1 MADIA
6 GVPVPGQVVFGEMYA
21 AHSYALPPLPY
32 AYDALEPHISAE
44 IMMLHHDKH
53 HQAYIT
59 NLNTLLTN
67 YSMAVTQ
74 GRVADQIALQPALK
88 FHGGGHINHALFW
101 PSLAPA
107 SSDDATQPTTKAPKL
122 TKALA
127 AQYGDLENFW
137 AVFGQTLLGIQG
149 SGWGWLVKENEG
161 DSDDLRI
168 VTTKD
173 QDPVVD
179 AVPVLGIDMWEH
191 AYYLQYRNGKQS
203 YVDNVW
209 QIINWTT
216 AEARFTGTRD
226 EALDVV
232 QVTLSV

>member
-6 GVPVPGQVVFGEMYA
+6 GIPVPGQAVFVHA
-21 AHSYALPPLPY
+21 YALPPLPY
-32 AYDALEPHISAE
+32 PYDALEPHISAE
-44 IMMLHHDKH
+44 IMTLHHDKH
-53 HQAYIT
+53 HQAYIS
-59 NLNTLLTN
+59 NLNALLTN
-67 YSMAVTQ
+67 YSSAVAQ
-74 GRVADQIALQPALK
+74 GRVADQIALQPGLR

-107 SSDDATQPTTKAPKL
+107 SSDDAKKPKKKAPQL
-122 TKALA
+122 TKALT
-127 AQYGDLENFW
+127 AQYGDVEGFW
-137 AVFGQTLLGIQG
+137 AAFSKTLLGIQG
-149 SGWGWLVKENEG
+149 SGWGWLVKLDG
-161 DSDDLRI
+161 SDSLRI

-226 EALDVV
+226 DALDVV